1 MTDAG
6 VSRRRDWRLVELG
19 RSNRREDGKRRDAAT
34 ENENKTKQKR
44 RRASTTDAEEA
55 CDLRREKRSVVDRRK
70 IGRAA
75 ANTFAKKKGLPNRQ
89 KKGKKENVSAT
100 ARGAVRLRRLSFF
113 FLRNFSPNC
122 CRLIFKDPLSIGP
135 RPYLGFYLVF
145 PF

>member
-75 ANTFAKKKGLPNRQ
+75 ANTFAKKRLPNRQ
-89 KKGKKENVSAT
+89 KKGKKKTSPPRREAPSVSVVS
-100 ARGAVRLRRLSFF
+100 RSFF
-113 FLRNFSPNC
+113 C
-122 CRLIFKDPLSIGP
+122 AIFRQIVVD
-135 RPYLGFYLVF
+135 
-145 PF
+145 